1 MSSTGSTR
9 STRAHAEAE
18 APSPKQPVHS
28 PPQEQS
34 THGLRTRSKRAI
46 APSDE
51 SENAS
56 PPEKWRIPVRQARN
70 NKGNAASVNAI
81 SKGSRKSANDAVDG
95 TGRKNFHDG
104 LIDATII
111 DTDTSAG
118 GSRKSTRRKNL
129 PVGEVSYSAD
139 TVVATGKGGEG
150 SP

>member
-1 MSSTGSTR
+1 
-9 STRAHAEAE
+9 
-18 APSPKQPVHS
+18 
-28 PPQEQS
+28 
-34 THGLRTRSKRAI
+34 LRTRSKRAI

-56 PPEKWRIPVRQARN
+56 PPEKRRIPVRQAWN

-118 GSRKSTRRKNL
+118 GSRKSTRKNL
-129 PVGEVSYSAD
+129 PVGEVSYSVD
-139 TVVATGKGGEG
+139 TVVATGKGGKAAR
-150 SP
+150 